1 MSLASRKPT
10 GLLRWAFR
18 APIGLFRLRLGW
30 LLIGHFLMLTTTGRK
45 SGQPRYAVIEVVQRE
60 KATGVYVIA
69 AGWGA
74 KADWFQNIQKTPR
87 VRVDVG
93 FRRFWAAA
101 EILSPEAAAEKFADY
116 ARRFPVPFRLIV
128 KALTGEAM
136 TGTAEE
142 FARLAKLAPLVALKP
157 IK

>member
-1 MSLASRKPT
+1 MSLVSRKPQ
-10 GLLRWAFR
+10 GFLRWAFR
-18 APIGLFRLRLGW
+18 APLALFRLRLGW
-30 LLIGHFLMLTTTGRK
+30 LLVGHFLMLTTTGRK
-45 SGQPRYAVIEVVQRE
+45 SGQPRYAVIEVVQHE

-74 KADWFQNIQKTPR
+74 RSDWFQNIQKTPR

-101 EILSPEAAAEKFADY
+101 EILSPDAAAEKFADY
-116 ARRFPVPFRLIV
+116 ARRFPAPFRLIV
-128 KALTGEAM
+128 KTLTGEAM

-157 IK
+157 IQ